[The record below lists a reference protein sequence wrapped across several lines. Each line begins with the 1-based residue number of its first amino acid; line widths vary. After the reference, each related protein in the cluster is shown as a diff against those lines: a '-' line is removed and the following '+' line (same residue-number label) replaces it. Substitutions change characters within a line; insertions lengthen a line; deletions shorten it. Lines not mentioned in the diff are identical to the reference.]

1 MSALSVGNV
10 TACGFIE
17 GNGNLVAVLED
28 VLPPISDGYYL
39 LRANP
44 KFFEIVAAGQKICK
58 FDMPSDTLFELLT
71 HLSQIAVVEC
81 DDGSWPDVITNA
93 MYVQTSREVVA

>member
-1 MSALSVGNV
+1 VSLGVV
-10 TACGFIE
+10 TTCGFVE

-28 VLPPISDGYYL
+28 TLPPISDGFYQ

-44 KFFEIVAAGQKICK
+44 KFFEIVAAGQKVGK

-81 DDGSWPDVITNA
+81 EGGSWPDVITNA
-93 MYVQTSREVVA
+93 MYVQTSREVLI